1 MKEKLTSRQHEIAE
15 LLAWGASA
23 KEIALILG
31 VSVNTVVR
39 HIKIMKKK
47 LGISKTTEISAFI
60 FCTDYHVP
68 VEYDRIGN
76 IKKIVSM
83 CALLILI
90 AIAEFQQTDR
100 LMVRTSAMRVARV
113 RTARRVR
120 REGYDECNIAF
131 YATTLE

>member
-113 RTARRVR
+113 RTARRAR
-120 REGYDECNIAF
+120 KDGYDECNIAF

>member
-23 KEIALILG
+23 KEIASILEL
-31 VSVNTVVR
+31 SVNTVVR

-60 FCTDYHVP
+60 FCTDYQVP
-68 VEYDRIGN
+68 VKYDKIGN

-83 CALLILI
+83 CAFLVLIGFT
-90 AIAEFQQTDR
+90 EFQQMGR
-100 LMVRTSAMRVARV
+100 LMVRTSTMRVVRV
-113 RTARRVR
+113 RTGKRVKR
-120 REGYDECNIAF
+120 DGYDECNMTF
-131 YATTLE
+131 YATALE

>member
-60 FCTDYHVP
+60 FCTDYQVP
-68 VEYDRIGN
+68 IEYDRIGT

-83 CALLILI
+83 CGLLILI
-90 AIAEFQQTDR
+90 VLAELQQTDR
-100 LMVRTSAMRVARV
+100 LMIRTSAMRVAKV
-113 RTARRVR
+113 RTTRRVKR
-120 REGYDECNIAF
+120 DGFDECNIAF